1 MNMLSTQDKKPGKA
15 GRIAAAFLLA
25 VIYGLVFFS
34 SNTPLG
40 PAVSS
45 DNAMYLTMGT
55 AIANGYAPYTEI
67 FDHKG
72 PLLFLLQTLPQLFSG
87 GYSMLSVFCQEILFL
102 FACLIIVSKIADE
115 FGAPAF
121 PAQLCY
127 LAFGAALLDG
137 GNLTEE
143 YAAVF
148 TLAGLYV
155 IAKTFGS
162 GIPERAEGLFARAA
176 LLGAMAMLA
185 FMTRA
190 NNALVLFAMTAV
202 FALAFLIKKQFA
214 LLGRC
219 AGGFAAGL
227 LAAGLP
233 IALWLAANGALAESV
248 YGSIIH
254 NMMYAGTGSISR
266 VHTLLFETY
275 GHRAICLAAVSC
287 LGALTLMKKSPAL
300 SLAMVAGAAAAGF
313 AAFISHKF
321 YNHYLYIGVPLSA
334 FGAAALL
341 GAAAKVFAGRRKA
354 ISLAVCLAC
363 CAALIPAGVAC
374 RSERLWWRES
384 YLAVQKSADEL
395 YALVPEEDRDS
406 FLAYRAEP
414 MFYVA
419 AKALPSMRFYFLQE
433 ILADADPA
441 VMDEIVDTFNTRPPE
456 WLVIYYNREFGP
468 PYDTRVDEIFKTRYE
483 FVAASGTYQLLR
495 LREAQ

>member
-1 MNMLSTQDKKPGKA
+1 MNKRTFTPGKGM
-15 GRIAAAFLLA
+15 GRTLIALLLSI
-25 VIYGLVFFS
+25 VYGLFFFT

-72 PLLFLLQTLPQLFSG
+72 PLLFLLQTFPQLFSG
-87 GYSMLSVFCQEILFL
+87 GYSMLSVFCQEVLFL
-102 FACLIIVSKIADE
+102 FACLMLVSKIADTL
-115 FGAPAF
+115 GAPAF

-127 LAFGAALLDG
+127 LALGAALLDG

-155 IAKTFGS
+155 IVKTFG
-162 GIPERAEGLFARAA
+162 GGMPERGEGLFARAA

-202 FALAFLIKKQFA
+202 FALAFAVKKRFA
-214 LLGRC
+214 SLGRC

-227 LAAGLP
+227 FIAALP
-233 IALWLAANGALAESV
+233 VTLWLAANGALSESI

-254 NMMYAGTGSISR
+254 NMMYAETGSISR

-275 GHRAICLAAVSC
+275 GHRAIFLAAVSC
-287 LGALTLMKKSPAL
+287 LGALTLFKKSPVL
-300 SLAMVAGAAAAGF
+300 SVSMVAGAAAAGF

-334 FGAAALL
+334 LGAAALL
-341 GAAAKVFAGRRKA
+341 GAAAKLFESRKKVV
-354 ISLAVCLAC
+354 SLAVSAVCCL
-363 CAALIPAGVAC
+363 ALIPAGIAC

-384 YLAVQKSADEL
+384 YLAVQQSAEEL

-414 MFYVA
+414 MWYVA
-419 AKALPSMRFYFLQE
+419 AEALPSMRFYFLQE

-441 VMDEIVDTFNTRPPE
+441 VMDEIVDTFHARPPK

-468 PYDTRVDEIFKTRYE
+468 PYDARVDEIFKTRYE

-495 LREAQ
+495 LREAL